1 MCKASSNDSPL
12 MKPIHPKIPATTP
25 AQVREQAVRFAHLTD
40 KVLGQLNRVGARLC
54 RRCLRELQQ
63 NPEHYDH
70 ISAYHVDL
78 LARAIRQEL
87 DALYSCLRVDT
98 LEVIDRS
105 YQDWIRRE
113 KNRKKSTRPPMA
125 C

>member
-1 MCKASSNDSPL
+1 MCKTPSNDSPL
-12 MKPIHPKIPATTP
+12 RKRIHPKIPATTP

-40 KVLGQLNRVGARLC
+40 KVLGQLNRAGARLC
-54 RRCLRELQQ
+54 RRCLHELQQ
-63 NPEHYDH
+63 NPEHYDR

-78 LARAIRQEL
+78 LARAIRREL

-105 YQDWIRRE
+105 YQDWIRRG
-113 KNRKKSTRPPMA
+113 KNRNKPPRPPIA

>member
-1 MCKASSNDSPL
+1 MCKASSNDSAL
-12 MKPIHPKIPATTP
+12 MKPIHPEIPATTP
-25 AQVREQAVRFAHLTD
+25 AHVREQAVRFAHLTD
-40 KVLGQLNRVGARLC
+40 KVLSQLNRAGARLC

-63 NPEHYDH
+63 NPEHYDQ
-70 ISAYHVDL
+70 ISTYHVDL
-78 LARAIRQEL
+78 LARAIRREL

-113 KNRKKSTRPPMA
+113 KNRKKRTRPPMA